1 MKYPDVVVTVDDIA
15 RLVVSRDE
23 IVIVSSV
30 EDTVDI

>member
-23 IVIVSSV
+23 IVVVSSV